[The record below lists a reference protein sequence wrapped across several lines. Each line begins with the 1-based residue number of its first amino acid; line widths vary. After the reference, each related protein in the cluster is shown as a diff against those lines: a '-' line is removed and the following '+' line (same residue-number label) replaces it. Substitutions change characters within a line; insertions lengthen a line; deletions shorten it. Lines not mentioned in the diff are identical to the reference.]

1 LITIFVLAI
10 AASMSEV
17 ASAYPTAGGLYY
29 WASRM
34 KNKDW
39 GWWTAWLNLPVRDRG
54 RYQLRR
60 RPLPERHHHH
70 VAIYLAS
77 DESRWTNG
85 AHFVVDGGISANYF

>member
-39 GWWTAWLNLPVRDRG
+39 GWWTAWLNLIGRSRSWPVSI
-54 RYQLRR
+54 
-60 RPLPERHHHH
+60 P
-70 VAIYLAS
+70 
-77 DESRWTNG
+77 G
-85 AHFVVDGGISANYF
+85 AGLIQ